1 MTKVAIIGAGITG
14 LSAGYYLTRDSVDM
28 EVDIF
33 EKADHAG
40 GKIKTYRKDGY
51 VIELGPESYLSRK
64 EAMTDLA
71 KDIGLEED
79 LVRNE
84 TGQAYIYSNHRLH
97 PVPPGTMLGVP
108 TEIMPFLTTSL
119 ISFSGKL
126 RALLDLTKKKTPLY
140 TDVLAGSFFRNR
152 LGDEVLENLIDP
164 LLSGVYSTPIDK
176 LSLMS
181 TYPNFKHQEQK
192 YGSLIKGM
200 IKAKP
205 ARKNT
210 KKVGQFLQFKN
221 GLESF
226 IERLQEK
233 LGSQGAKL
241 HFNSEVEAIDK
252 SGEGYEVTVNGEVK
266 HYDQIIITTPH
277 FQYKR
282 WFDDKELDYFKHMP
296 ATSVA
301 TVVMS
306 FDEEQVKN
314 DIDGTG
320 FVVSRNM
327 DTAITACTW
336 TNKKWKHST
345 PEGKVLLRAYV
356 GRPGDFVVE
365 EKSEEDILR
374 LARKDLDKI
383 MDIEGEPE
391 LKIVT
396 RLKNSMPNY
405 NIGHKEMIDGIQEH
419 MKETYP
425 GIQLIGASHYAVGLP
440 DCVKGGKEAAENIL
454 ADSQS

>member
-1 MTKVAIIGAGITG
+1 MTKVAIIGAGISG
-14 LSAGYYLTRDSVDM
+14 LSAGYYLTNENQNV

-33 EKADHAG
+33 EKSEQAG
-40 GKIKTYRKDGY
+40 GKINTYRKDGY
-51 VIELGPESYLSRK
+51 VTELGPESYLSRK
-64 EAMTDLA
+64 EAMTNLA
-71 KDIGLEED
+71 KEIGLEDD

-84 TGQAYIYSNHRLH
+84 TGQAYIYANHRLH
-97 PVPPGTMLGVP
+97 AVPPGTMLGVP
-108 TEIMPFLTTSL
+108 TEIVPFLTTSL

-126 RALLDLTKKKTPLY
+126 RALMDLAKKKTPLY
-140 TDVLAGSFFRNR
+140 TDVSAGSFFRNR
-152 LGDEVLENLIDP
+152 LGDEVLENLIEP
-164 LLSGVYSTPIDK
+164 LLSGVYSTPIDR

-181 TYPNFKHQEQK
+181 TYPDFKHQEQK

-200 IKAKP
+200 IKVKP
-205 ARKNT
+205 PKKNT
-210 KKVGQFLQFKN
+210 KKVGQFFQFKN
-221 GLESF
+221 GLISF
-226 IERLQEK
+226 IERLQERVE
-233 LGSQGAKL
+233 SQNVNL
-241 HFNSEVEAIDK
+241 QFNSDVEAIDK
-252 SGEGYEVTVNGEVK
+252 TDSGYKVTVNGTEK
-266 HYDQIIITTPH
+266 EYDKVIITTPH

-306 FDEEQVKN
+306 FDVSQVRN

-345 PEGKVLLRAYV
+345 PDGKVLLRAYV
-356 GRPGDFVVE
+356 GRPGDFIVE
-365 EKSEEDILR
+365 EKSEEDIIR
-374 LARKDLDKI
+374 LTRKDLDNI
-383 MDIEGEPE
+383 MEIEGEPE

-396 RLKNSMPNY
+396 KLKNSMPNY
-405 NIGHKEMIDGIQEH
+405 NVGHKEMIDGIQEY
-419 MKETYP
+419 MSENYP

-440 DCVKGGKEAAENIL
+440 DCVKGAKEAADNVL
-454 ADSQS
+454 SGS

>member
-1 MTKVAIIGAGITG
+1 MTRVAIIGAGITG
-14 LSAGYYLTRDSVDM
+14 LSAGFYLTNDDQNV

-71 KDIGLEED
+71 KEIGLGDD

-84 TGQAYIYSNHRLH
+84 TGQAYIYANHRLH

-119 ISFSGKL
+119 ISVPGKV
-126 RALLDLTKKKTPLY
+126 RAVMDLVKPKTPLY
-140 TDVLAGSFFRNR
+140 TDVSAGSFFRNR

-164 LLSGVYSTPIDK
+164 LLSGVYSTPIDN

-200 IKAKP
+200 IKSKP
-205 ARKNT
+205 PKKNT
-210 KKVGQFLQFKN
+210 KKVGQFFQFKN
-221 GLESF
+221 GLASF
-226 IERLQEK
+226 IERLQE
-233 LGSQGAKL
+233 SVEAQGAKL
-241 HFNSEVEAIDK
+241 HFNSDVTAIEK
-252 SGEGYEVTVNGEVK
+252 SDDGYEVTVDGKLER
-266 HYDQIIITTPH
+266 YDQVIITTPH

-282 WFDDKELDYFKHMP
+282 WFDDKELEYFKHMP

-306 FDEEQVKN
+306 FDEDQVKN

-345 PEGKVLLRAYV
+345 PDGKVLLRAYV

-396 RLKNSMPNY
+396 KLKNSMPNY
-405 NIGHKEMIDGIQEH
+405 NVGHKEMIDGIQEY
-419 MKETYP
+419 MKEMYP

-440 DCVKGGKEAAENIL
+440 DCVKGGKDAAEHIL
-454 ADSQS
+454 AKTKS

>member
-14 LSAGYYLTRDSVDM
+14 LSAGFYLTRDGQDI
-28 EVDIF
+28 EVDIY

-40 GKIKTYRKDGY
+40 GKIKTYRKDGF

-64 EAMTDLA
+64 EALTDLA
-71 KDIGLEED
+71 KEIGLEGD

-84 TGQAYIYSNHRLH
+84 TGQAYIYARHQLH

-108 TEIMPFLTTSL
+108 TEIMPFLTSSL
-119 ISFSGKL
+119 ISVPGKL
-126 RALLDLTKKKTPLY
+126 RALMDLAKGRTPLY
-140 TDVLAGSFFRNR
+140 TDVSAGSFFRER

-181 TYPNFKHQEQK
+181 TYPDFKHQEQK

-200 IKAKP
+200 IKAKQP
-205 ARKNT
+205 KKNT
-210 KKVGQFLQFKN
+210 KKVGQFFQFKN
-221 GLESF
+221 GLSSF
-226 IERLQEK
+226 IERLQERVA
-233 LGSQGAKL
+233 SQNANL
-241 HFNSEVEAIDK
+241 HFNSDVEAIVK
-252 SGEGYEVTVNGEVK
+252 SGEGYKVTVNGKEA
-266 HYDQIIITTPH
+266 HYDQVIITTPH

-282 WFDDKELDYFKHMP
+282 WFDDKELEYFKHMP

-306 FDEEQVKN
+306 FDADQVKN

-327 DTAITACTW
+327 DTSITACTW

-356 GRPGDFVVE
+356 GKPGDFIVE

-374 LARKDLDKI
+374 LARKDLDRI

-396 RLKNSMPNY
+396 KLKNSMPNY
-405 NIGHKEMIDGIQEH
+405 NVGHKEMIDGIHEH
-419 MKETYP
+419 MEETYP

-440 DCVKGGKEAAENIL
+440 DCVKGGREAAENVL
-454 ADSQS
+454 SGSRS